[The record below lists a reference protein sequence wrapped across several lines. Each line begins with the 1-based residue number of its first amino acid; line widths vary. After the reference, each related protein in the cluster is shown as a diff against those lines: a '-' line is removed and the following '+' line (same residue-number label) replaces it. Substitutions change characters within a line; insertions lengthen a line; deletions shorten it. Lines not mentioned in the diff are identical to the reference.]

1 MKRCLLHRTK
11 LEEFKAWL
19 DQQGIPVR
27 PGKGPWQL
35 FQVFTEDHGWQVVFD
50 SNNPE
55 HVSVNE
61 KLVPIVQGFLATR
74 ADPIIEYATGRLPSR
89 VGVYA
94 CRVPD
99 LDAPHLLQDQFLVY
113 MEGEWCYL
121 GSDQRFRGEV
131 KGWIG
136 PLQRRLP

>member
-11 LEEFKAWL
+11 IDEFKAWL
-19 DQQGIPVR
+19 DRQGISTR
-27 PGKGPWQL
+27 PGKGQWQL
-35 FQVFTEDHGWQVVFD
+35 FQVLTPEDGWQVVFD
-50 SNNPE
+50 QINSE

-74 ADPIIEYATGRLPSR
+74 ADPVIEYATGRLPSR

-94 CRVPD
+94 CRIPD
-99 LDAPHLLQDQFLVY
+99 LDAPHLLRDQFLTY
-113 MEGEWCYL
+113 MEGEWWYP
-121 GSDQRFRGEV
+121 GSDQRYRGEV